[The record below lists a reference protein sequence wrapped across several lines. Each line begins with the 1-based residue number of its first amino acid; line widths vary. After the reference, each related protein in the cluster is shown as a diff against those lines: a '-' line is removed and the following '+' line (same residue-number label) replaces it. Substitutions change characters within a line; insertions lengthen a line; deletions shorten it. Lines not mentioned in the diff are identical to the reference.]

1 MCLEAVKLNE
11 TGAFPKYNNFYYE
24 MIDFYVFIQVILVHS
39 LDSALTRYCSIRV
52 SLSVPLVVGLL
63 PHGDLT
69 DNSMFT
75 LGVNENKI
83 VVQELWR
90 CCSLIY
96 FLATSPWFLNIC
108 LKRKMLNLVFKI
120 TQ

>member
-1 MCLEAVKLNE
+1 
-11 TGAFPKYNNFYYE
+11 

-69 DNSMFT
+69 DNSLFT

-90 CCSLIY
+90 CCRLIY
-96 FLATSPWFLNIC
+96 FLATPPWFLNISW
-108 LKRKMLNLVFKI
+108 KKKNVKI
-120 TQ
+120 